1 MVELIIAIKYGG
13 RFKITVEF
21 MVSEIS
27 IGRNSEIKMS
37 VRNILLELWW
47 WYAVITCRDYIFIPI
62 VGLHC
67 ISCCAKN

>member
-37 VRNILLELWW
+37 VRNILLEL
-47 WYAVITCRDYIFIPI
+47 
-62 VGLHC
+62 
-67 ISCCAKN
+67 